1 MVYLLF
7 VVVLL
12 IGLVTVGCCFLC
24 VFFDGLLLRF
34 GACWFVFELHFGG
47 CWFVVAGWVH
57 CGYRLFS
64 GFVVGMF
71 CCFGFVGN
79 GWCGW
84 WLNLLF
90 SVLCLICFVIVG
102 IVCLG
107 GGEFVLVNGAVG
119 AFVV

>member
-1 MVYLLF
+1 MVYYCGLVLVGLCLNCIL
-7 VVVLL
+7 VVVGLCLL
-12 IGLVTVGCCFLC
+12 
-24 VFFDGLLLRF
+24 
-34 GACWFVFELHFGG
+34 
-47 CWFVVAGWVH
+47 VAH

-71 CCFGFVGN
+71 CCFDFVGN

-102 IVCLG
+102 VVCLG
-107 GGEFVLVNGAVG
+107 DGEFVLVNGVVG
-119 AFVV
+119 AFVVWVGL